1 MKQEYIIIIVLL
13 LLLLFLAWKEIK
25 RPSRAHLLL
34 RLAASTLAVIALAC
48 MIIPVT
54 YTVPAPRSA
63 FDETVLL
70 TTGSPK
76 EIPSA
81 YKNFKKVTTNPSLAT
96 AAISFV
102 PDLSVFLTEYP
113 GISNLEILG
122 YGINDHEWERVAAS
136 QTNVSYH
143 APSLPAGFVKA
154 GWPHVIR
161 HGDKLDIYGTYHN
174 TGNDSIKIVLAGVGS
189 AADSTII
196 HADTNQH
203 FQLHCL
209 PAHTGTTV
217 YELQAYKDSKL
228 IAEEKVP
235 VEILPGSRTRILF
248 LSSSPGFEN
257 KFLASWLYQNNY
269 PAAIRNTVSQG
280 KYEQQFLNLP
290 AVGLQHI
297 TSSLLENFD
306 VLIADD
312 LALAALGSNE
322 AAALKAQLTK
332 GMGLILQTDSA
343 ASLSGFSR
351 SFAVRKQAVQHVAAR
366 SLVLPG
372 TAAKTKPLPAEQWFS
387 ISHDPDAQPLVTDE
401 QQAVIVSSR
410 LSGAGKIVLNTAA
423 YTYSWILSGNEE
435 NYSAFWSLL
444 INKAARQAIQK
455 SRWQQSAAFPTVDM
469 PTRLMLETVSDQ
481 PPIIKTGAGELY
493 TMQTPYLPDTWMATW
508 WPVQSGWQTLSSS
521 DTVSMYVFE
530 KGDWS
535 SAKAS
540 ELISSN
546 TMHAVQHKSTTEKQN
561 EVQQQKKRVPVFI
574 FYIAFLAACTYLW
587 WEGKK
592 T

>member
-1 MKQEYIIIIVLL
+1 MKQEYIILIVSL

-25 RPSRAHLLL
+25 RPVRAHLSL
-34 RLAASTLAVIALAC
+34 RLAASALAVAALAC

-54 YTVPAPRSA
+54 YSVPAVSSS
-63 FDETVLL
+63 DGTVLL
-70 TTGSPK
+70 TQGSPK
-76 EIPSA
+76 EIPSV
-81 YKNFKKVTTNPSLAT
+81 YKNFKKITTDPSLSS
-96 AAISFV
+96 AAVNFI
-102 PDLSVFLTEYP
+102 PDLSVFISEQPDL
-113 GISNLEILG
+113 SNLHILG
-122 YGINDHEWERVAAS
+122 YGIQDHEWEKISAKQINA
-136 QTNVSYH
+136 SYH
-143 APSLPAGFVKA
+143 ASSLPAGFIKA

-174 TGNDSIKIVLAGVGS
+174 TGDDSIKIVLTGIGTSMDS
-189 AADSTII
+189 AII
-196 HADTNQH
+196 HPDTSQH

-209 PAHTGTTV
+209 PAHTGATV
-217 YELQAYKDSKL
+217 YELQSYKGSKL

-290 AVGLQHI
+290 AIGLQHI
-297 TSSLLENFD
+297 SSSLLENFD
-306 VLIADD
+306 VVIADD
-312 LALAALGSNE
+312 LALAALRSNE
-322 AAALKAQLTK
+322 AAALKAQLSK

-351 SFAVRKQAVQHVAAR
+351 SFAVKKQAVQHASAR

-372 TAAKTKPLPAEQWFS
+372 NAAKTKPLPAEQWFS
-387 ISHDPDAQPLVTDE
+387 ISHDPYAQPLVTDE

-410 LSGAGKIVLNTAA
+410 LSGAGRTILNTAV
-423 YTYSWILSGNEE
+423 YTYSWVLSGNEE
-435 NYSAFWSLL
+435 NYSAFWTLL
-444 INKAARQAIQK
+444 INKAARQAVQK
-455 SRWQQSAAFPTVDM
+455 SRWQQSAALPTVDM
-469 PTRLMLETVSDQ
+469 PTRLVLETVSDQ

-508 WPVQSGWQTLSSS
+508 WPVAAGWQTLSSS

-546 TMHAVQHKSTTEKQN
+546 TMHAVQHKSTTEKQK
-561 EVQQQKKRVPVFI
+561 EVQQQKKQVPVFI

>member
-1 MKQEYIIIIVLL
+1 MKQEYIILIVSLL
-13 LLLLFLAWKEIK
+13 LLFFLAWKEIK
-25 RPSRAHLLL
+25 RPSRAHLAW
-34 RLAASTLAVIALAC
+34 RLAASALAVAALAC

-54 YTVPAPRSA
+54 YTVPAAQSA
-63 FDETVLL
+63 FNGIVLL
-70 TTGSPK
+70 TPGSS
-76 EIPSA
+76 EIPAA
-81 YKNFKKVTTNPSLAT
+81 YKNLKKTTTDPSLAS
-96 AAISFV
+96 AAISFI
-102 PDLSVFLTEYP
+102 PDLSIFLSEHP
-113 GISNLEILG
+113 DISDLHILG
-122 YGINDHEWERVAAS
+122 NGINDHEWERIAAR
-136 QTNVSYH
+136 QIRVSYH
-143 APSLPAGFVKA
+143 APSQPAGFIKA

-161 HGDKLDIYGTYHN
+161 QGDKLEIYGTYHN
-174 TGNDSIKIVLAGVGS
+174 TGDDSIKIMLTGLGTAMDS
-189 AADSTII
+189 AII
-196 HADTNQH
+196 HKDSNQL

-209 PAHTGTTV
+209 PAHTGATV
-217 YELQAYKDSKL
+217 YELQAYKEDKL

-235 VEILPGSRTRILF
+235 VEILPASRTRVLF

-257 KFLASWLYQNNY
+257 KFLASWLYRNNY

-290 AVGLQHI
+290 AAGLQPI
-297 TSSLLENFD
+297 SSALLENFD

-322 AAALKAQLTK
+322 IAAVKAQLGK

-351 SFAVRKQAVQHVAAR
+351 PFAVKKQALQHASAR

-372 TAAKTKPLPAEQWFS
+372 MKTKPLPAEQWFS
-387 ISHDPDAQPLVTDE
+387 ILHDPYAQPLVTDE

-410 LSGAGKIVLNTAA
+410 LSGEGRIILNTAA

-444 INKAARQAIQK
+444 INKAARQSGSK
-455 SRWQQSAAFPTVDM
+455 SKWQQSVAFPTVDM
-469 PTRLMLETVSDQ
+469 STGLVLETVSDQ

-493 TMQTPYLPDTWMATW
+493 TKQTPYLPDTWMATW
-508 WPVQSGWQTLSSS
+508 WPVQAGWQTLSSQ
-521 DTVSMYVFE
+521 DTVSIYVFE

-540 ELISSN
+540 ELISRN
-546 TMHAVQHKSTTEKQN
+546 TIRAVQHKSTSGKQH
-561 EVQQQKKRVPVFI
+561 EEQQQKKRVPVFI

-592 T
+592 A